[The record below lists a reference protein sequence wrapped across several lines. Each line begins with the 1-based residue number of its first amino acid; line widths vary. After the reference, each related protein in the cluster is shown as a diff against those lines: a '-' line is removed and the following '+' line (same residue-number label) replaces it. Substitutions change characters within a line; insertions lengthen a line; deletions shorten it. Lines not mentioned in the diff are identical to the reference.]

1 MKKTEACASSSPSI
15 VPACA
20 GESRAAASG
29 RWFWVCWLAVASL
42 LVTVSSAGASPLEP
56 ALGEDGEWRSKVD
69 SWVLDSAARFGTS
82 EFLLLLEEQAD
93 LSGAERLSTK
103 EEKGRYVFERLTE
116 TAKRSQ
122 GKVLRILADR
132 GLEHRPFWVANM
144 IWVRGDLESIAMLA
158 QRSDVARLHANP
170 RVPLEQPERRGD
182 YRASVTVGLEPN
194 IGHTLARSQFW
205 DNGFSGE
212 GVVIGGQDT
221 GYDWTHPALRASY
234 RGWNGAAASHDY
246 NWHDAIHS
254 GGGVCGPDSLEPCDD
269 GRHGTHTMGIMVGD
283 DGGAN
288 RIGMAPGARWIGCRN
303 MDQGVGTPSTYTEC
317 FLWFLAPTD
326 LNGRNPDPS
335 QAPDVINNSWTCP
348 PSEGCTDPNALRA
361 VVVNTR
367 AAGILVVVSAGNGGP
382 SCSTVASPI
391 SIYGAVL
398 SVGATDNADEYAGFS
413 SRGPVT
419 VDGSNR
425 IKPDIAAPGV
435 GVRSSVTGGGFDS
448 FNGTSMAAPH
458 VAGMAALT
466 LSAAPCLRGKP
477 KKLEKHLLRTALP
490 RSGGALCFEASESQ
504 IPNNT
509 YGHGV
514 LRGVLPGCPR
524 DGRIAASVDLVDA
537 RRVVCRNRSSG
548 KKVSI
553 RLNGM
558 RAWNC
563 MAKGLAAE
571 SGDRVLLRVTGKAPE
586 SGAVTGSVSGVDTEG
601 VVCKNRTTGQK
612 VKLPLDGADSWN
624 CEAAG
629 LVVTAGDRIKQT
641 LTGWAQADS

>member
-1 MKKTEACASSSPSI
+1 MKKTDAYASSSLSI
-15 VPACA
+15 VPGCA
-20 GESRAAASG
+20 GESRGTASACCSRFLG
-29 RWFWVCWLAVASL
+29 LAVAT
-42 LVTVSSAGASPLEP
+42 LVLTASSAGASPRDS
-56 ALGEDGEWRSKVD
+56 ALGKGGKWRSKVD
-69 SWVLDSAARFGTS
+69 PWVLDSAARFGTS

-93 LSGAERLSTK
+93 LGGAERLSTK

-122 GKVLRILADR
+122 GKVLRLLAER
-132 GLEHRPFWVANM
+132 EIEHRPFWVANM
-144 IWVRGDLESIAMLA
+144 IWVRGDPGSIEMLA
-158 QRSDVARLHANP
+158 KREDVARVSANP
-170 RVPLEQPERRGD
+170 RVPMEQPERPDGH
-182 YRASVTVGLEPN
+182 RASVTVGLEPN
-194 IGHTLARSQFW
+194 IGHTQARSQFW

-221 GYDWTHPALRASY
+221 GYDWSHPALRASY
-234 RGWNGAAASHDY
+234 RGWDGSAASHDY

-269 GRHGTHTMGIMVGD
+269 GTHGTHTMGIMVGD
-283 DGGAN
+283 DGGDN

-303 MDQGVGTPSTYTEC
+303 MDQNVGTPATYTEC
-317 FLWFLAPTD
+317 FQWFIAPTD
-326 LNGRNPDPS
+326 LQGRNPDPS
-335 QAPDVINNSWTCP
+335 LAPDVISNSWTCP

-361 VVVNTR
+361 VVENTR

-382 SCSTVASPI
+382 SCSTVTSPI

-458 VAGMAALT
+458 VTGMAALT

-514 LRGVLPGCPR
+514 LRGVLPACPR
-524 DGRIAASVDLVDA
+524 DGRIAASVDLLDA
-537 RRVVCRNRSSG
+537 RKVVCRNRTSG

-563 MAKGLAAE
+563 MGKGLAAE
-571 SGDRVLLRVTGKAPE
+571 SGDRVLLRVTGKAPG

-629 LVVTAGDRIKQT
+629 LVVTADDRIKQT
-641 LTGWAQADS
+641 LTGRAQADS